1 VRTHFAI
8 ASDLRTTLALAL
20 SLAIAALST
29 LSACD
34 GSEAPR
40 HPVPVVIAAPDPST
54 PVLTDLGYV
63 VTLTAARA
71 RLSDLVFTTAG
82 ETHAHS
88 LIDDLTHSLAS
99 LFIGRAHAHP
109 GHAAGGEVLGELPGT
124 HDLDLLA
131 DGAPLGLAMLLEGR
145 YNGADFRFVNGDAT
159 SGFAMV
165 LTGQAERD
173 GQVTTFSAV
182 LDLAEPGLV
191 VGAPLDL
198 DFDGTPV
205 TLAFGLTLVDPLA
218 TGPVATLFDGVD
230 FAALAVD
237 GALVVEAGG
246 STHNRLRRAALSH
259 DFYHVLPR

>member
-1 VRTHFAI
+1 MKPH
-8 ASDLRTTLALAL
+8 
-20 SLAIAALST
+20 LAISSVVSLVLVTAPT
-29 LSACD
+29 TACD

-40 HPVPVVIAAPDPST
+40 HAVPVVIAAPGLSPPT
-54 PVLTDLGYV
+54 LTDLGYAV
-63 VTLTAARA
+63 SLTEARA
-71 RLSDLVFTTAG
+71 RISDLVFTTAG

-88 LIDDLTHSLAS
+88 LIDDFTESLART
-99 LFIGRAHAHP
+99 FIGRARAHP
-109 GHAAGGEVLGELPGT
+109 GHAAGGEVLGELPGV

-131 DGAPLGLAMLLEGR
+131 DGAVVGQAMLLEGR
-145 YNGADFRFVNGDAT
+145 YNGADFRFVDGDTTA
-159 SGFAMV
+159 GFAMV
-165 LTGQAERD
+165 LAGRAERN

-198 DFDGTPV
+198 DFDGTPL

-218 TGPVATLFDGVD
+218 SGPAATFFDGID

-259 DFYHVLPR
+259 VFYHVISR